1 MVTLKT
7 EYSRNLCVLQI
18 GTNPITMDGCRK
30 ILEVVDKENS
40 SVIHVNLEVHSIFII
55 IKPNDI

>member
-1 MVTLKT
+1 
-7 EYSRNLCVLQI
+7 
-18 GTNPITMDGCRK
+18 MDGCRK

-55 IKPNDI
+55 IKPNDIWP